1 MRAIITACLIF
12 AFWLLLSGH
21 TAPLLISLGIASTV
35 VVLYLSHKMNIV
47 DNESH
52 PFHLS
57 FRLAKYYI
65 YLGKEILLSNINV
78 IKCILSPKKSIS
90 PCIITLPVDQKTDL
104 GKVIYANSITLTP
117 GTVTLELSGEKIKVH
132 ALSQET
138 ADDLQTGA
146 MSRAIPDDVENQ

>member
-1 MRAIITACLIF
+1 
-12 AFWLLLSGH
+12 
-21 TAPLLISLGIASTV
+21 
-35 VVLYLSHKMNIV
+35 MNIV

-78 IKCILSPKKSIS
+78 IKCILSPGKTIS
-90 PCIITLPVDQKTDL
+90 PCIITLPAEQKSNL

-117 GTVTLELSGEKIKVH
+117 GTVTLELNDDKIKVH
-132 ALSQET
+132 ALNQRSAEH
-138 ADDLQTGA
+138 LQTDQ
-146 MSRAIPDDVENQ
+146 MSKAIPDDVEKT